1 MRVLLIFMGFLTLSG
16 CASRE
21 EIAAADDADCAA
33 YGAQPGSQAY
43 FQCRMM
49 KDQQHNADAAR
60 RSAAIQGALSD
71 MNTNIRAPQMGNG
84 TASRCVSRQVGTQ
97 VVTDCQ

>member
-1 MRVLLIFMGFLTLSG
+1 MRIILLAGFLALAG

-21 EIAAADDADCAA
+21 EIAEADSSDCAS

-60 RSAAIQGALSD
+60 RSAAIQNTLSD
-71 MNTNIRAPQMGNG
+71 MQTNIRPPPGAGG
-84 TASRCVSRQVGTQ
+84 TARCVSRQVGTQ

>member
-1 MRVLLIFMGFLTLSG
+1 MKMLAVFIGFFLLSG
-16 CASRE
+16 CASRQ
-21 EIAAADDADCAA
+21 EIAAADDNDCAS

-60 RSAAIQGALSD
+60 RSAAIQNSLSD
-71 MNTNIRAPQMGNG
+71 MSTNIRAPSTGN
-84 TASRCVSRQVGTQ
+84 SQRCVSRQVGTQ
-97 VVTDCQ
+97 VVTDCN

>member
-1 MRVLLIFMGFLTLSG
+1 MRFLAAVISLFVLSG

-21 EIAAADDADCAA
+21 DIAMADDNDCAS
-33 YGAQPGSQAY
+33 YGASPGSQAY
-43 FQCRMM
+43 FQCRIM

-60 RSAAIQGALSD
+60 RSAAIQNTLSD
-71 MNTNIRAPQMGNG
+71 MQTNIRAPQMGG
-84 TASRCVSRQVGTQ
+84 TGQRCVSRQVGTQ